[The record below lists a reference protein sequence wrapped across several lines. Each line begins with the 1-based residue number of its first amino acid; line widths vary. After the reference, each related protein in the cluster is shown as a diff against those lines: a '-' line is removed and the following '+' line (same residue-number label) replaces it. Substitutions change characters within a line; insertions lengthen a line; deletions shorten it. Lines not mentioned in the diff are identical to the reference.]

1 MIDRLVFRLLLA
13 VATMLVA
20 TTGSAQRPPRD
31 RWIATWAP
39 SMSAARQ
46 RPGDTVDRTP
56 TLANRTLREIVHV
69 SVGGARMRIHLSNL
83 YGSRPLILGG
93 VHVALRTS
101 SDSIDRT
108 TDRPVTF
115 NGRSSVVIRAGANL
129 VSDAVAL
136 SIPNF
141 ADVAISLF
149 TPDTARLAT
158 SHALAQQTNY
168 VSAPGDFTAAE
179 GFVPDTTLRNWP
191 FVAGVDV
198 VNPAV
203 TGVIVAFGNSITDGV
218 GSSRDSN
225 SRWPDVL
232 ARRLLSSRE
241 PLKAVV
247 NAGISGNR
255 VLSPGAGESALARFD
270 RDVLMQ
276 PGATHVI
283 VLEGINDINGGTNAA
298 NPRDEVTIE
307 ELIAGHQQL
316 IDRAHERG
324 LVILG
329 ATLTPEGGLRGASP
343 ARDAKRVALNS
354 WIRTSG
360 AYDGVIDFDK
370 VTRDPADTTRFLPA
384 YDSGDHLHPSD
395 AGYMAMGNAID
406 LALFRTTRR

>member
-1 MIDRLVFRLLLA
+1 MIDRLVFRLTFA
-13 VATMLVA
+13 IATLVA
-20 TTGSAQRPPRD
+20 AAPGAAQRPPRD

-39 SMSAARQ
+39 SMSAARP

-69 SVGGARMRIHLSNL
+69 SVGGARMRIHVSNL
-83 YGSRPLILGG
+83 YGALPLVIGS

-101 SDSIDRT
+101 GDTIDRT

-115 NGRSSVVIRAGANL
+115 NGRSSIVIRAGANL

-136 SIPNF
+136 PLPNF
-141 ADVAISLF
+141 ADVAVSFFIADS
-149 TPDTARLAT
+149 ARLTT

-168 VSAPGDFTAAE
+168 VSAAGDFTAAPS
-179 GFVPDTTLRNWP
+179 FVADTTLRNWP
-191 FVAGVDV
+191 FLAGIDV

-225 SRWPDVL
+225 SRWPDLL
-232 ARRLLSSRE
+232 ARRLVASKE

-298 NPRDEVTIE
+298 NPQNEVTIE

-329 ATLTPEGGLRGASP
+329 ATLTPEGGLRGGSP

-370 VTRDPADTTRFLPA
+370 VTRDPTDTTRFLPA

-395 AGYMAMGNAID
+395 AGYAAMANAID
-406 LALFRTTRR
+406 LTLFRKARR

>member
-1 MIDRLVFRLLLA
+1 MINPRVRMLTLA
-13 VATMLVA
+13 GAALLVA
-20 TTGSAQRPPRD
+20 AHAGAQETRA

-69 SVGGARMRIHLSNL
+69 SVGGARTRIHVSNL
-83 YGSRPLILGG
+83 YGGLALVIGG

-101 SDSIDRT
+101 GDSIDRT
-108 TDRPVTF
+108 TDRTVTF

-149 TPDTARLAT
+149 IPDTARLT
-158 SHALAQQTNY
+158 TTHALAQQTNY
-168 VSAPGDFTAAE
+168 VSAPGDFTGAP
-179 GFVPDTTLRNWP
+179 GFVADTTLRNWP
-191 FVAGVDV
+191 FIAGVDV

-232 ARRLLSSRE
+232 ARRLLASRE

-283 VLEGINDINGGTNAA
+283 VLEGINDINGGTNAT

-324 LVILG
+324 LMILG

-395 AGYMAMGNAID
+395 AGYAAMANAID
-406 LALFRTTRR
+406 LALFRRERR